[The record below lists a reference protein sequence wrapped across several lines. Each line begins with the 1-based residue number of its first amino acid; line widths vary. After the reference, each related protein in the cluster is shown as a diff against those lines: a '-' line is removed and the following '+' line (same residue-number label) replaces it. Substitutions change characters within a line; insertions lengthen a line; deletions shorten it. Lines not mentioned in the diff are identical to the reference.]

1 MQFYSLL
8 SRGQQAAPLPD
19 WSHMFIHAPDNRQN
33 GRREVVPIVG
43 TQFRLKTFSKEGRE
57 KTVPLVLP
65 VVFRVKKRSEPLA
78 SDGFNLGKVVG
89 PISEKSRLR
98 GD

>member
-1 MQFYSLL
+1 
-8 SRGQQAAPLPD
+8 
-19 WSHMFIHAPDNRQN
+19 MFTHVPDNKQD

-65 VVFRVKKRSEPLA
+65 VVFRVKKGVSPWPLI
-78 SDGFNLGKVVG
+78 GLT
-89 PISEKSRLR
+89 
-98 GD
+98 